1 MILSVR
7 CRSYDSNSWHHSYT
21 HIGILK
27 ECGVDNKISKCPRYS
42 KLSEKYPA
50 LFR

>member
-27 ECGVDNKISKCPRYS
+27 ECGVDNKISKWYLLWR
-42 KLSEKYPA
+42 A
-50 LFR
+50 LGTQS